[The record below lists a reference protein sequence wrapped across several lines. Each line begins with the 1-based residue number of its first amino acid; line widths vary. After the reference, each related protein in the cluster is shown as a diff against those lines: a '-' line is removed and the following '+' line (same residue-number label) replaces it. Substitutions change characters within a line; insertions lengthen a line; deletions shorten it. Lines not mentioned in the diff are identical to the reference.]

1 MAMSWFLAARKR
13 ARGLRLAFRRAAP
26 RCEALEQRQ
35 LLASSIVFNP
45 TGTPASATLAIGGI
59 DEAPGSALARGSL
72 PLTVGKTFQLDYE
85 AVLGGVIDPNG
96 LTVAPPGLNTNFQ
109 LTAVASFT
117 EVVTSADPAV
127 GSASFALAP
136 VQAPNSFFELYY
148 NPAVVANNLT
158 GTGFNVGTRILSG
171 TPSLSQ
177 SSSGNFVIA
186 KGPTGVPIIRPF
198 DQFNVVNY
206 PGVLSVTGVGSSLIQ
221 VDVKSLDPAF
231 FVSPVASL
239 SFNTSTTAPF
249 QETDPAARFVGSPGG
264 APPTVVANVGAVNG
278 LSGPDFQF
286 QADAATSFSAPTPSI
301 AIVKATDGQVAL
313 TGPGPIIPVGSAV
326 TWTYDVTNPGN
337 EALKNLTVVDNAG
350 TPGTTADDF
359 APTPVLAAGGFNV
372 GDANRNGLLDPGEDF
387 KFTATGVAR
396 AGQYTN
402 QVVTAAAGNL
412 SNAAVTAAS
421 TSNYFATAPSI
432 AIVKATDG
440 QVALT
445 GPGPI
450 IPVGS
455 AVTWTY
461 DVTNPGNEALKN
473 LTLLDDGGT
482 PGNPATAFA
491 PTPVLAAGGF
501 NVGDVNRNG
510 LLDPGEDFRFTGS
523 GVARAGQ
530 YQNFVTTTAAGSL
543 TNAPVTAGSVGHY
556 FAAAP
561 PTAPAIAIVKA
572 TDGQVALTGPGPI
585 IPVGSVVTFTYD
597 VTNPGNEPLTN
608 LTLLDDGGTPGN
620 PATAFAPTPVLAAGG
635 FNVGDVNR
643 NGLLDPGEDFR
654 FTGSG
659 VARAGQYQNFVTTT
673 AAGNLSTTPVTAG
686 SVGHYFAAAPPT
698 APAIAIV
705 KATDGQVALT
715 GPGPIIPVG
724 SAVTFTYDVTNP
736 GNEPLTNL
744 TLLDDGGTPGNPA
757 TAFAPTPVLAAGG
770 FNVGDVNR
778 NGLLDPGEDFRF
790 TGSGVA
796 RAGQY
801 QNFVTTTAAGN
812 LSTTP
817 VTAGSVGH
825 YFAEA
830 PAISVVKETNGQI
843 APTGPGPVATVGT
856 PVTFTYLVTNPGRF
870 PLSNVILSDDGGT
883 PNNLANSFRPTF
895 VGGDTNGNGL
905 LDPGETFIYTAT
917 QQLAS
922 SGQYTNL
929 ATVVGLNPSG
939 VPIAAQ
945 TLGNAFGVCPMVVA
959 VQRKGVHLQ
968 PTQVVV
974 TFNGPL
980 NPTEAANPANF
991 RLFAIGK
998 SGRFDVQDRVV
1009 SAVYDPA
1016 TSSVTL
1022 TAAHR
1027 LNVHHLSKIEVN
1039 SLCPGGPTFNGVLNR
1054 KFSLGAV
1061 TIVGKRGHHFVFP
1074 ATTVPAVLNPSIL
1087 PARLTPS
1094 NRAAVNRLSTR
1105 PESGAFS
1112 PENPAMVIGSQT
1124 KASNVQ
1130 ITAKTPRPLA
1140 RHA

>member
-455 AVTWTY
+455 AVT
-461 DVTNPGNEALKN
+461 
-473 LTLLDDGGT
+473 
-482 PGNPATAFA
+482 
-491 PTPVLAAGGF
+491 
-501 NVGDVNRNG
+501 
-510 LLDPGEDFRFTGS
+510 
-523 GVARAGQ
+523 
-530 YQNFVTTTAAGSL
+530 
-543 TNAPVTAGSVGHY
+543 
-556 FAAAP
+556 
-561 PTAPAIAIVKA
+561 
-572 TDGQVALTGPGPI
+572 
-585 IPVGSVVTFTYD
+585 
-597 VTNPGNEPLTN
+597 
-608 LTLLDDGGTPGN
+608 
-620 PATAFAPTPVLAAGG
+620 
-635 FNVGDVNR
+635 
-643 NGLLDPGEDFR
+643 
-654 FTGSG
+654 
-659 VARAGQYQNFVTTT
+659 
-673 AAGNLSTTPVTAG
+673 
-686 SVGHYFAAAPPT
+686 
-698 APAIAIV
+698 
-705 KATDGQVALT
+705 
-715 GPGPIIPVG
+715 
-724 SAVTFTYDVTNP
+724 FTYDVTNP

-870 PLSNVILSDDGGT
+870 PLSNVILADDGGT

-917 QQLAS
+917 QQLAT

>member
-1 MAMSWFLAARKR
+1 MAMSWFLAAKKR

-421 TSNYFATAPSI
+421 TSNYFA
-432 AIVKATDG
+432 
-440 QVALT
+440 
-445 GPGPI
+445 
-450 IPVGS
+450 
-455 AVTWTY
+455 
-461 DVTNPGNEALKN
+461 
-473 LTLLDDGGT
+473 
-482 PGNPATAFA
+482 
-491 PTPVLAAGGF
+491 
-501 NVGDVNRNG
+501 
-510 LLDPGEDFRFTGS
+510 
-523 GVARAGQ
+523 
-530 YQNFVTTTAAGSL
+530 
-543 TNAPVTAGSVGHY
+543 
-556 FAAAP
+556 
-561 PTAPAIAIVKA
+561 
-572 TDGQVALTGPGPI
+572 
-585 IPVGSVVTFTYD
+585 
-597 VTNPGNEPLTN
+597 
-608 LTLLDDGGTPGN
+608 
-620 PATAFAPTPVLAAGG
+620 
-635 FNVGDVNR
+635 
-643 NGLLDPGEDFR
+643 
-654 FTGSG
+654 
-659 VARAGQYQNFVTTT
+659 
-673 AAGNLSTTPVTAG
+673 
-686 SVGHYFAAAPPT
+686 T

>member
-455 AVTWTY
+455 AVTFTY

-543 TNAPVTAGSVGHY
+543 TNA
-556 FAAAP
+556 
-561 PTAPAIAIVKA
+561 
-572 TDGQVALTGPGPI
+572 
-585 IPVGSVVTFTYD
+585 
-597 VTNPGNEPLTN
+597 
-608 LTLLDDGGTPGN
+608 
-620 PATAFAPTPVLAAGG
+620 
-635 FNVGDVNR
+635 
-643 NGLLDPGEDFR
+643 
-654 FTGSG
+654 
-659 VARAGQYQNFVTTT
+659 
-673 AAGNLSTTPVTAG
+673 PVTAG

-870 PLSNVILSDDGGT
+870 PLSNVILADDGGT

-917 QQLAS
+917 QQLAT

>member
-286 QADAATSFSAPTPSI
+286 QADAATSFFAPTPSI

-326 TWTYDVTNPGN
+326 TWTYDVTNSGN

-455 AVTWTY
+455 AVTFTY

-543 TNAPVTAGSVGHY
+543 TNA
-556 FAAAP
+556 
-561 PTAPAIAIVKA
+561 
-572 TDGQVALTGPGPI
+572 
-585 IPVGSVVTFTYD
+585 
-597 VTNPGNEPLTN
+597 
-608 LTLLDDGGTPGN
+608 
-620 PATAFAPTPVLAAGG
+620 
-635 FNVGDVNR
+635 
-643 NGLLDPGEDFR
+643 
-654 FTGSG
+654 
-659 VARAGQYQNFVTTT
+659 
-673 AAGNLSTTPVTAG
+673 PVTAG

-870 PLSNVILSDDGGT
+870 PLSNVILADDGGT

-917 QQLAS
+917 QQLAT